1 MLPNPGQN
9 QSTNTVDF
17 TQAGFGWKD
26 DVMGN

>member
-9 QSTNTVDF
+9 QPANTTDI
-17 TQAGFGWKD
+17 TQAGFGQKD